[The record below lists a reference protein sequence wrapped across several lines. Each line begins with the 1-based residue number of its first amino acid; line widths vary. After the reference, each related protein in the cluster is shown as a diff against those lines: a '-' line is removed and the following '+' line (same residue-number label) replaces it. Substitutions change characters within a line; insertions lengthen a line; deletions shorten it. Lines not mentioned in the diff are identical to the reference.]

1 MPSSL
6 DTGDGG
12 DVDLPELDDDLLM
25 EMPLDDDEMG
35 GDVMPSSLDTGDGAE
50 ANLPLDDFEFS
61 DDDLSELDDD
71 LLTDLPDL
79 DDDAALTVTH
89 NDTTAVKSVVTA
101 ATGMDDILSDVKAL
115 DPDLV
120 DGGWEF

>member
-1 MPSSL
+1 ML
-6 DTGDGG
+6 
-12 DVDLPELDDDLLM
+12 ELD
-25 EMPLDDDEMG
+25 
-35 GDVMPSSLDTGDGAE
+35 
-50 ANLPLDDFEFS
+50 N
-61 DDDLSELDDD
+61 D

-79 DDDAALTVTH
+79 YEPDAALTVAH
-89 NDTTAVKSVVTA
+89 NDTTVVNSSVVAA